1 MTAGVVKHGDRIDYA
16 ATYDAY
22 WRRDDRW
29 GQHSFAD
36 ASELAR
42 KVVLLAG
49 PGSVLDVGTGMG
61 GLVFA
66 LLQEGV
72 DARGVDVAPV
82 AVENGNTK
90 AAGRFSLGSI
100 LELPFADAT
109 FDTVV
114 CTDVLEHL
122 APADVE
128 RALRE
133 LARVA
138 RRNVYLAVSTVADR
152 DGSWHLTIQ
161 PREWWESQCF
171 AAGLR
176 THPRAMRVLPYAQIE
191 HEGPSATILLEKL
204 PARALAAWPLDTLKA
219 ESQLH
224 NDMLRWAG
232 RRADAHVARYHAAC
246 ECVRPHDRVLDAS
259 CGLGYGSHVLARN
272 SVASH
277 VLGVD
282 IDARTIAYATDN
294 YSDARVTFA
303 QGDVQRLADLP
314 DSSVD
319 VVVSF
324 ETLEHVPDPVAA
336 LREFHRVLTP
346 GGRVIASVPNNWT
359 DETGRDP
366 NPHHLHVY
374 TWPALL
380 EHVRASTNSAAHGWI
395 IERAARQTAGG
406 GMKLAGEPR
415 TLERVPLDA
424 TDTAASDRA
433 EWWLITLMKH
443 PLTGDKSNYR
453 ETVFPSG
460 AAADDAQYHL
470 TSFAR
475 DYDNPWLVRSLIA
488 LGMRLSDDAKLA
500 ALAREVLQAA
510 RPGSADHGAALC
522 VLLYAAIA
530 GKPLAGLTEDD
541 LSRHRDRFERACD
554 ATAHAQRW
562 LISNLYAAALLAQ
575 TRGDLSLARDLFSR
589 CAASDPL
596 VFSPLLATKTID
608 AAWRAGLLAMQSGAH
623 AAAMD
628 HWSHGLREARRVS
641 AAPWLNV
648 LGDESAPQPFA
659 LSEMTQVMD
668 AANRCA
674 RALSFSPRWQADPA
688 LALELTQQSPLA
700 EARAAW
706 LEARRLADAWRH
718 QATLTQTLAQER
730 DAGWTEARRIAGEWE
745 RAVAAATA
753 AHQNGDVRLR
763 DALAAIEAGM
773 AREREALKRE
783 AALLADRDLWLHES
797 KRLEEEWSRQAQS
810 VRELVT
816 KVDALFTEVS
826 ATAADRDNWQREAA
840 RIAREWESLAEQLH
854 HLRAHND
861 QLSAFVASLERE
873 RDDAA
878 RRVTQLAA
886 TSEQQ
891 AAEIDRLLLQ
901 LRTASMSVAH
911 HRGLYEAIRGEA
923 DALERRRAFRIAR
936 AFGFIDPIYTGK
948 TAPTLAPDGER
959 PVPPVR
965 TNGDHA

>member
-1 MTAGVVKHGDRIDYA
+1 VSAALVKLGDRIDYA

-42 KVVLLAG
+42 KVTLLAG

-66 LLQEGV
+66 LLKEGIN
-72 DARGVDVAPV
+72 ARGVDVAPV
-82 AVENGNTK
+82 AIESGNTK
-90 AAGRFSLGSI
+90 APGRFTLGSI

-138 RRNVYLAVSTVADR
+138 RSNVYLVVSTVADR

-161 PREWWESQCF
+161 PREWWERRCF

-191 HEGPSATILLEKL
+191 HEGPSVTILLEK
-204 PARALAAWPLDTLKA
+204 PAARAISAWPLEALEA

-246 ECVRPHDRVLDAS
+246 EFVRPNDRVLDVS

-272 SVASH
+272 TTASR
-277 VLGVD
+277 VVGVD
-282 IDARTIAYATDN
+282 IDPRSIAYATDN
-294 YSDARVTFA
+294 YSDPRVSFT
-303 QGDVQRLADLP
+303 QGDVQRLVGVP
-314 DSSVD
+314 DGSID
-319 VVVSF
+319 VLVSF
-324 ETLEHVPDPVAA
+324 ETLEHVPDPIAA

-359 DETGRDP
+359 DESGRDP

-380 EHVRASTNSAAHGWI
+380 DHVRASASDKQYGWI
-395 IERAARQTAGG
+395 IERAMRQTAGG
-406 GMKLAGEPR
+406 GMKLASQPR
-415 TLERVPLDA
+415 AIERVPLTADDHA
-424 TDTAASDRA
+424 TSDVA

-443 PLTGDKSNYR
+443 PLSGDRSSYQ
-453 ETVFPSG
+453 ETVFPAH
-460 AAADDAQYHL
+460 AAAEDAQYHL

-475 DYDNPWLVRSLIA
+475 DYDNPWLVRSMVA
-488 LGMRLSDDAKLA
+488 MGMRMSDEAKLA
-500 ALAREVLQAA
+500 TLARDVL
-510 RPGSADHGAALC
+510 RVSRGGSADHGAAVC
-522 VLLYAAIA
+522 VLLYAAIN
-530 GKPLAGLTEDD
+530 GKSLAD
-541 LSRHRDRFERACD
+541 LSERDVVREQERFERECD
-554 ATAHAQRW
+554 QTPHARRW
-562 LISNLYAAALLAQ
+562 LVSNLYAAALLAQ
-575 TRGDLSLARDLFSR
+575 ARGELSHARDLFAR
-589 CAASDPL
+589 CAACDPL

-608 AAWRAGLLAMQSGAH
+608 AAWRAGLLAQQAGDTAL
-623 AAAMD
+623 AQQ

-648 LGDESAPQPFA
+648 IGDESAPQPFG
-659 LSEMTQVMD
+659 LGELTQVFD
-668 AANRCA
+668 AASRCA
-674 RALSFSPRWQADPA
+674 RALSLAPHWSTSPA
-688 LALELTQQSPLA
+688 LALELAQQSPLA
-700 EARAAW
+700 DARAAW
-706 LEARRLADAWRH
+706 LEARRLSEAWRQQSSVM
-718 QATLTQTLAQER
+718 QAVAHDR
-730 DAGWTEARRIAGEWE
+730 DAGWNEARRIASEWE
-745 RAVAAATA
+745 RAVAAAGQTGGE
-753 AHQNGDVRLR
+753 QLR
-763 DALAAIEAGM
+763 DTLAALEASM
-773 AREREALKRE
+773 NREREALTRE

-797 KRLEEEWSRQAQS
+797 KRLEAEWSRQAS
-810 VRELVT
+810 TVRELVA
-816 KVDALFTEVS
+816 KVDSLFAEVR

-854 HLRAHND
+854 HLRTHND
-861 QLSAFVASLERE
+861 QLSAFVRALEHE
-873 RDDAA
+873 RNDAA
-878 RRVTQLAA
+878 RHVTELAA
-886 TSEQQ
+886 TNEQQ
-891 AAEIDRLLLQ
+891 AAEIERLLSQ
-901 LRTASMSVAH
+901 LRDANMSVAH

-948 TAPTLAPDGER
+948 IAPTLAEVGER
-959 PVPPVR
+959 PASVST